1 MSIVPGEPTRVVLFG
16 PPGAGKGTQ
25 AAYLTARHNVTHI
38 STGDMLREQM
48 KLGTEL
54 GDVARKYI
62 NQGLLVPNQLIFDM
76 LKERLLQDEETGY
89 ILDGF
94 PRSTQQAEALE
105 GFLARNGHRL
115 SAALLLVLADD
126 EIVKR
131 LSNRRICPACGKVY
145 HLINMPPRT
154 ADRCDEYKC
163 RATLVQRPD
172 DQEDAIRTRLAV
184 YHEQT
189 EPLVEFYRERGV
201 LHEINAHQEVLRV
214 QIDIE
219 RVLEGRAAVK

>member
-1 MSIVPGEPTRVVLFG
+1 
-16 PPGAGKGTQ
+16 
-25 AAYLTARHNVTHI
+25 
-38 STGDMLREQM
+38 
-48 KLGTEL
+48 
-54 GDVARKYI
+54 
-62 NQGLLVPNQLIFDM
+62 M
-76 LKERLLQDEETGY
+76 LKERLLQRQDEGY

-115 SAALLLVLADD
+115 HAALLMVLADD

-131 LSNRRICPACGKVY
+131 LSNRRICPACGKSY

-163 RATLVQRPD
+163 RATLIQRPD

-189 EPLVEFYRERGV
+189 EPLVEFYKERGV
-201 LHEINAHQEVLRV
+201 LHEINANQEVLRV